1 MVMSEFVSNPIFYT
15 EKTKDISISKSN
27 TLIEAGF
34 DLTLAEHD
42 LMTLAI
48 NKLHK
53 QATGNH

>member
-1 MVMSEFVSNPIFYT
+1 MIT
-15 EKTKDISISKSN
+15 KSN

-34 DLTLAEHD
+34 DLTVAEHN

-53 QATGNH
+53 QGTGVKKSLLQLKSLPLLMG